1 MKGTTLSGSSRWMVN
16 LHITEAMIDPE
27 VRQRMKEESRKVT
40 STTVD
45 PTTGRKIFCGGPN
58 LKSTQKYTKEYG
70 LEIAKLFHENDET
83 RAVNID
89 DDEKILELQQCN
101 STYDA
106 SDLWADAQLEE
117 VFCMA
122 RDRAFAAR
130 TSRRAQDQ

>member
-1 MKGTTLSGSSRWMVN
+1 
-16 LHITEAMIDPE
+16 
-27 VRQRMKEESRKVT
+27 MKEESKKVT

-45 PTTGRKIFCGGPN
+45 PTTGRKRFCGGPSP
-58 LKSTQKYTKEYG
+58 KSTQKYTKEYG
-70 LEIAKLFHENDET
+70 LEIAKLIHENDEA

-89 DDEKILELQQCN
+89 DDEKILELQQCD